1 MNERCLVAVAARK
14 GGVGKTVVA
23 CGLASAL
30 AHQGRRVLVIDLD
43 PQSNAAYVLGVDPIA
58 PGTAELLTR
67 GVPSPLEATPLL
79 HVLPG
84 GPELGSQR
92 IQSLHPEELAEA
104 VISLNYDAI
113 VFDCPPG
120 NEYLERL
127 GVVAADVA
135 LVVTNAHPLA
145 VIGAER
151 VLEILESYQLKGRR
165 GPGRWAL
172 ILSQI
177 DARRSLDKQIA
188 PQLALRYPQIKRF
201 VIPQDATLSLAAAQQ
216 VPLMDY
222 EANCRGATE
231 LVALAQWV
239 LDPDSFK
246 GANDA

>member
-1 MNERCLVAVAARK
+1 
-14 GGVGKTVVA
+14 
-23 CGLASAL
+23 
-30 AHQGRRVLVIDLD
+30 LVIDLD

-58 PGTAELLTR
+58 SGTAELLTR

-127 GVVAADVA
+127 GLVAADVA

-165 GPGRWAL
+165 SPGRWAL
-172 ILSQI
+172 VLSQI

-188 PQLALRYPQIKRF
+188 PQLALRYPQIPRF
-201 VIPQDATLSLAAAQQ
+201 VIPQDTTLSLAAAQQ

-222 EANCRGATE
+222 DANCRGATE
-231 LVALAQWV
+231 LVSLAQWV

-246 GANDA
+246 GANNA

>member
-1 MNERCLVAVAARK
+1 
-14 GGVGKTVVA
+14 
-23 CGLASAL
+23 
-30 AHQGRRVLVIDLD
+30 LVIDLD

-58 PGTAELLTR
+58 PGTAELLT
-67 GVPSPLEATPLL
+67 GGAVSPLEATQEL

-104 VISLNYDAI
+104 VISLNYDVI

-172 ILSQI
+172 VLSQI

-188 PQLALRYPQIKRF
+188 PQLALRYPQIPRF
-201 VIPQDATLSLAAAQQ
+201 VIPQDTTLSLAAAEQ

-222 EANCRGATE
+222 DANCRGATE

-246 GANDA
+246 GANNA

>member
-1 MNERCLVAVAARK
+1 
-14 GGVGKTVVA
+14 
-23 CGLASAL
+23 
-30 AHQGRRVLVIDLD
+30 
-43 PQSNAAYVLGVDPIA
+43 
-58 PGTAELLTR
+58 
-67 GVPSPLEATPLL
+67 
-79 HVLPG
+79 
-84 GPELGSQR
+84 LGSQR

-151 VLEILESYQLKGRR
+151 VLEILESYQKKGRR

-172 ILSQI
+172 VLSQI

-201 VIPQDATLSLAAAQQ
+201 VIPQDTTLSLAAAQQ

-222 EANCRGATE
+222 DANCRGATE

-239 LDPDSFK
+239 LAPDSFK
-246 GANDA
+246 GANDG

>member
-1 MNERCLVAVAARK
+1 MGCRLW
-14 GGVGKTVVA
+14 
-23 CGLASAL
+23 
-30 AHQGRRVLVIDLD
+30 
-43 PQSNAAYVLGVDPIA
+43 
-58 PGTAELLTR
+58 
-67 GVPSPLEATPLL
+67 
-79 HVLPG
+79 
-84 GPELGSQR
+84 

-165 GPGRWAL
+165 GPRRWAL

>member
-1 MNERCLVAVAARK
+1 
-14 GGVGKTVVA
+14 
-23 CGLASAL
+23 
-30 AHQGRRVLVIDLD
+30 LVIDLD

-58 PGTAELLTR
+58 PGTAELLT
-67 GVPSPLEATPLL
+67 GGAPLPLEATPFL

-172 ILSQI
+172 VLSQI

-188 PQLALRYPQIKRF
+188 PQLALRYPQIPRF
-201 VIPQDATLSLAAAQQ
+201 VIPQDTTLSLAAAQQ

-222 EANCRGATE
+222 DANCRGATE

-239 LDPDSFK
+239 SDPDLFK
-246 GANDA
+246 EAKNA

>member
-1 MNERCLVAVAARK
+1 
-14 GGVGKTVVA
+14 
-23 CGLASAL
+23 
-30 AHQGRRVLVIDLD
+30 LVIDLD

-58 PGTAELLTR
+58 PGTAELLTG
-67 GVPSPLEATPLL
+67 GVPSPLEATTEL

-104 VISLNYDAI
+104 VISLDYDAI

-127 GVVAADVA
+127 GLVAASVA

-172 ILSQI
+172 VLSQI

-188 PQLALRYPQIKRF
+188 PQLALRYPQIPRF
-201 VIPQDATLSLAAAQQ
+201 VIPQDTTLSLAAAEQ

-222 EANCRGATE
+222 DANCRGATE

-239 LDPDSFK
+239 LAPDSFK
-246 GANDA
+246 GANNA

>member
-1 MNERCLVAVAARK
+1 
-14 GGVGKTVVA
+14 
-23 CGLASAL
+23 
-30 AHQGRRVLVIDLD
+30 LVIDLD

-58 PGTAELLTR
+58 PGTAELLT
-67 GVPSPLEATPLL
+67 GGAASPLEATPLL

-127 GVVAADVA
+127 GLVAADVA

-151 VLEILESYQLKGRR
+151 VLEVLESYQKKGRR

-188 PQLALRYPQIKRF
+188 PQLALRYPQIPQF
-201 VIPQDATLSLAAAQQ
+201 LVPQDTTLSLAAAQQ

-222 EANCRGATE
+222 DANCRGGTE
-231 LVALAQWV
+231 LVALARWV
-239 LDPDSFK
+239 LAPDSFK
-246 GANDA
+246 GANDG

>member
-1 MNERCLVAVAARK
+1 MNERCFVAVAARK

-58 PGTAELLTR
+58 PGTAELLT
-67 GVPSPLEATPLL
+67 GGAVSPLEATQEL

-104 VISLNYDAI
+104 VISLNYDVI

-172 ILSQI
+172 VLSQI

-188 PQLALRYPQIKRF
+188 PQLALRYPQIPRF
-201 VIPQDATLSLAAAQQ
+201 VIPQDTTLSLAAAEQ

-222 EANCRGATE
+222 DANCRGATE

-246 GANDA
+246 GANNA

>member
-1 MNERCLVAVAARK
+1 MNKRCLVAVAARK
-14 GGVGKTVVA
+14 GGVGKTIVA

-30 AHQGRRVLVIDLD
+30 AHQGQRVLVIDLD

-58 PGTAELLTR
+58 PGTAELLTG
-67 GVPSPLEATPLL
+67 GVPSPLEATQEL

-92 IQSLHPEELAEA
+92 ISTLHPEELAEA

-127 GVVAADVA
+127 GLVAANVV

-151 VLEILESYQLKGRR
+151 VLEILESYQKKGRR
-165 GPGRWAL
+165 GPERWAL

-188 PQLALRYPQIKRF
+188 PQLALRYPQIPQF
-201 VIPQDATLSLAAAQQ
+201 VIPQDTTLSLAAAQQ
-216 VPLMDY
+216 VPLIDY
-222 EANCRGATE
+222 DANCRGAAE
-231 LVALAQWV
+231 LIALAQWV
-239 LDPDSFK
+239 LAPDSFK

>member
-1 MNERCLVAVAARK
+1 
-14 GGVGKTVVA
+14 
-23 CGLASAL
+23 
-30 AHQGRRVLVIDLD
+30 LVIDLD

-58 PGTAELLTR
+58 PGTAELLTG

-104 VISLNYDAI
+104 VISLDYDAI

-127 GVVAADVA
+127 GLVAADVA

-165 GPGRWAL
+165 GPERWAL
-172 ILSQI
+172 VLSQI

-188 PQLALRYPQIKRF
+188 PQLALRYPQIPRF
-201 VIPQDATLSLAAAQQ
+201 VIPQDTTLSLAAAQQ

-222 EANCRGATE
+222 DANCRGATE
-231 LVALAQWV
+231 LVALAQWI
-239 LDPDSFK
+239 LDPNSFK
-246 GANDA
+246 GANNA

>member
-1 MNERCLVAVAARK
+1 
-14 GGVGKTVVA
+14 
-23 CGLASAL
+23 
-30 AHQGRRVLVIDLD
+30 LVIDLD

-58 PGTAELLTR
+58 PGTAELLT
-67 GVPSPLEATPLL
+67 GGAVSPLEATQEL

-104 VISLNYDAI
+104 VISLNYDVI

-151 VLEILESYQLKGRR
+151 VLEILESYQKKGRR

-172 ILSQI
+172 VLSQI

-188 PQLALRYPQIKRF
+188 PQLALRYPQIPRF
-201 VIPQDATLSLAAAQQ
+201 VIPQDTTLSLAAAQQ
-216 VPLMDY
+216 IPLMDY
-222 EANCRGATE
+222 DANCRGATE

-246 GANDA
+246 GTNNA